1 MFQAPQLPRT
11 LAASL
16 RDVGSKQPAVRE
28 SAVRDLVKHADDA
41 REDVVRALERA
52 LRDDDAP
59 AVRSAA
65 ALGLA
70 DVGGSEALPALL
82 VAMEDADVHV
92 RQMAITALG
101 EIGDSRATERLR
113 RALGDSRAEVRF
125 QAVIA
130 FARVC
135 KDRTAI
141 VEALLARLQDV
152 DPLVCHIALRVAEEV
167 AERDGGEIDSTVLD
181 RAKELL
187 THASTLVR
195 VASAI
200 ALARTGSRLGAKVLV
215 ALANRSITT
224 EDAEDEATAIELAG
238 VLGLEQ
244 ARVGLE
250 KRAFGGIFGRD
261 RHAWHARVALAR
273 MGHERAVR
281 EIMRELEAWDRSKRT
296 LAVAAVGR
304 ARIRAAE
311 PMLRSMLQDPSRA
324 EPYAVEEALAALSET
339 AADDYQDKLSRATI

>member
-1 MFQAPQLPRT
+1 
-11 LAASL
+11 
-16 RDVGSKQPAVRE
+16 VRE

-52 LRDDDAP
+52 LREDDAP
-59 AVRSAA
+59 NVRSAA

-70 DVGGSEALPALL
+70 DVGGSEALSALL

-113 RALGDSRAEVRF
+113 RALADQRAEVRF

-135 KDRTAI
+135 NDDAGI
-141 VEALLARLQDV
+141 IEALLARMNDA

-167 AERDGGEIDSTVLD
+167 AERNGGEIDPLFLD

-187 THASTLVR
+187 THEAPLVR
-195 VASAI
+195 VAAAI
-200 ALARTGSRLGAKVLV
+200 TLARAGSRLGTKVIVSLIRG
-215 ALANRSITT
+215 AIKTD
-224 EDAEDEATAIELAG
+224 DAEDEAAAIELAG
-238 VLGLEQ
+238 TLGLEE

-261 RHAWHARVALAR
+261 RHAWHARVALAC

-281 EIMRELEAWDRSKRT
+281 EIKRELEAWDRSKRT
-296 LAVAAVGR
+296 LAVAAIGR
-304 ARIRAAE
+304 ARIRSAE
-311 PMLRSMLQDPSRA
+311 PTLRAMVGDASRVDPHA
-324 EPYAVEEALAALSET
+324 LEEALAALAE
-339 AADDYQDKLSRATI
+339 ACDADDQDEPARTIGDLA